1 MNYNMIAFSRHG
13 RYINKIIAAVPYGKQ
28 LLFEKVL
35 DSHFPEH
42 ETIWEYL
49 DNCPRRRSA
58 STTQLR
64 SHCRRGLDNTVPYRR
79 RIAQRSFS
87 VLLLETRLT

>member
-13 RYINKIIAAVPYGKQ
+13 RCMNELIAAVPYGKQ

-35 DSHFPEH
+35 GSHFPEH
-42 ETIWEYL
+42 EAIRGYL

-58 STTQLR
+58 SAT
-64 SHCRRGLDNTVPYRR
+64 
-79 RIAQRSFS
+79 
-87 VLLLETRLT
+87 

>member
-13 RYINKIIAAVPYGKQ
+13 RYMNKLIAAVPYGKQ

-42 ETIWEYL
+42 E

-58 STTQLR
+58 STTQIEKSLQAR
-64 SHCRRGLDNTVPYRR
+64 P
-79 RIAQRSFS
+79 
-87 VLLLETRLT
+87 

>member
-13 RYINKIIAAVPYGKQ
+13 RCMNELVAAVPYGKQ

-35 DSHFPEH
+35 GSHFPEH
-42 ETIWEYL
+42 EAIRGCL

-58 STTQLR
+58 SATQLR
-64 SHCRRGLDNTVPYRR
+64 SHCRRGPDNAFPYRQ

>member
-13 RYINKIIAAVPYGKQ
+13 RYMNKLIAAVPYGKQ

-42 ETIWEYL
+42 ETIREY
-49 DNCPRRRSA
+49 
-58 STTQLR
+58 QLPSQALR
-64 SHCRRGLDNTVPYRR
+64 EHYLIEKSLQARP
-79 RIAQRSFS
+79 
-87 VLLLETRLT
+87 